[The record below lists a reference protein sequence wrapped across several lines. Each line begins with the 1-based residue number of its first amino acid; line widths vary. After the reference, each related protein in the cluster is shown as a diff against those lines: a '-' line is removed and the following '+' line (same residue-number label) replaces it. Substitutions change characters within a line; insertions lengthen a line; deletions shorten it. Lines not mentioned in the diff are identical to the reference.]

1 MTGSRKGWIKFGVQ
15 AAVGFAAGFGATTL
29 LHKSGLLKSL
39 EGSPGGVALF
49 LVGMAYLAMGLLIYL
64 SSLRPRLGASILS
77 VQDADELREL
87 RPIMLGSGI
96 VLAAIGAGQVALV
109 LADAKAVSPLIGASA
124 MLLSIVLAALV
135 SVYLWSLYDEFWK
148 QVTLEGSQMTL
159 WILLVLVIAW
169 SIFARFGWGP
179 AVDPLGLIA
188 LMMGVALV
196 GTMIAGLRRGMG
208 RFD

>member
-1 MTGSRKGWIKFGVQ
+1 MIGSRKGWIKFGVQ
-15 AAVGFAAGFGATTL
+15 FVIGMAAAHGATTL
-29 LHKSGLLKSL
+29 LHKGGLL
-39 EGSPGGVALF
+39 EGVGDSPGAVALF
-49 LVGMAYLAMGLLIYL
+49 LVGAAYLMTGLLIYL

-77 VQDADELREL
+77 VQDADELRDL

-96 VLAAIGAGQVALV
+96 VLAAIGAGQIALV

>member
-1 MTGSRKGWIKFGVQ
+1 MIGSRKGWIKFGVQ
-15 AAVGFAAGFGATTL
+15 FVIGMAAAHGATTL
-29 LHKSGLLKSL
+29 LHKGGLL
-39 EGSPGGVALF
+39 EGVGDSPGAVALF
-49 LVGMAYLAMGLLIYL
+49 LVGAAYLMTGLLIYL

-77 VQDADELREL
+77 VQDADELRDL

-96 VLAAIGAGQVALV
+96 VLAAIGAGQIALV

-179 AVDPLGLIA
+179 AVDPVGLIA